1 MEMPESLVING
12 VKYVREDAM
21 ESRSPR
27 LERSYSVSELESLT
41 GVSYQAIYRAVKRG
55 ELEAILPNGSM
66 RGMRIKESA
75 YLAWEASRRY
85 ATS

>member
-21 ESRSPR
+21 ESQCPR
-27 LERSYSVSELESLT
+27 LERSYSASELESLT
-41 GVSYQAIYRAVKRG
+41 GVNYQAIYRAVKRG

-75 YLAWEASRRY
+75 YLALEASRRY